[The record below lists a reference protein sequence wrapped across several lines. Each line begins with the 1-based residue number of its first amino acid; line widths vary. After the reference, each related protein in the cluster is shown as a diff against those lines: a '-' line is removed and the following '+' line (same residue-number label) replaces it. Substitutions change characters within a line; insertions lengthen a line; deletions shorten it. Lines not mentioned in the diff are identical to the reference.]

1 MERDLRWQVGQKL
14 AVGFPGTEVPQALRE
29 LVAEYK
35 IGNII
40 LFEENIR
47 DAAQLRRLCGELRTL
62 IATHTGLPPLIS
74 IDQEGGVVSRLK
86 GDCALAPSAMGVAA
100 TGDPV
105 NAHRAGEITGRELR
119 ALGVN
124 FDLAPVMDVNSNPRN
139 PVIGARS
146 YGARPEDVC
155 DYGTAMIRGL
165 QAGGVRCCAKHFPGH
180 GDTAVD
186 SHLGL
191 PGWTRPFSSWR
202 PAS

>member
-86 GDCALAPSAMGVAA
+86 GDCALAPSAMGV
-100 TGDPV
+100 
-105 NAHRAGEITGRELR
+105 
-119 ALGVN
+119 
-124 FDLAPVMDVNSNPRN
+124 
-139 PVIGARS
+139 
-146 YGARPEDVC
+146 
-155 DYGTAMIRGL
+155 
-165 QAGGVRCCAKHFPGH
+165 
-180 GDTAVD
+180 
-186 SHLGL
+186 
-191 PGWTRPFSSWR
+191 
-202 PAS
+202 